1 LNSQAVEERG
11 AMSEHNF
18 KRDLFG
24 QFARIGK
31 ALASGKRLEMLEFLA
46 QGERSVEQLARLA
59 GLSVANTSQ
68 HLQQLRQVG
77 LVTARKEGLYVFYR
91 IAGNGIVRLLAA
103 LRAVGE
109 EHLAD
114 VDRLVRIFR
123 DSKDDL
129 EPVPAKELWQ
139 RVRQGLVTVLD
150 VRPPEEYAQGHI
162 RGALNVPVAELKKRL
177 HQIPAGQEVVA
188 YCRGPYCLLAYEA
201 VRVLRKQGIQARRLE
216 DGYPEWK
223 SAGLPVEGSA

>member
-1 LNSQAVEERG
+1 
-11 AMSEHNF
+11 MSEQNF
-18 KRDLFG
+18 KSDLFA

-31 ALASGKRLEMLEFLA
+31 ALSSGKRLEMLEFLA
-46 QGERSVEQLARLA
+46 QGERSVEQLAHLTGLA
-59 GLSVANTSQ
+59 VANTSQ

-77 LVTARKEGLYVFYR
+77 LVTARKEGLYVYYR
-91 IAGNGIVRLLAA
+91 VAGDGIVRLLAA

-109 EHLAD
+109 EHVAD
-114 VDRLVRIFR
+114 VDRLVKLFR

-139 RVRQGLVTVLD
+139 RVKQGLVTVLD

-162 RGALNVPVAELKKRL
+162 RGAINVPVTELKKRL

-201 VRVLRKQGIQARRLE
+201 VQVLRKKGIRARRLE

-223 SAGLPVEGSA
+223 SAGLPVDDPSRA

>member
-1 LNSQAVEERG
+1 
-11 AMSEHNF
+11 MSEQNF
-18 KRDLFG
+18 KSDLFG

-31 ALASGKRLEMLEFLA
+31 ALSSGKRLEMLEFLA
-46 QGERSVEQLARLA
+46 QGERSVEQLARLT

-77 LVTARKEGLYVFYR
+77 LVTARKEGLYVHYR
-91 IAGNGIVRLLAA
+91 IAGDGIVRLLAA

-114 VDRLVRIFR
+114 VDRLVRLFR

-139 RVRQGLVTVLD
+139 RVKQGLVTVLD

-162 RGALNVPVAELKKRL
+162 RGALNVPVTELKKRL
-177 HQIPAGQEVVA
+177 HQIPADQEVVA

-201 VRVLRKQGIQARRLE
+201 VQVLRKQGIKARRLE
-216 DGYPEWK
+216 EGYPEWK
-223 SAGLPVEGSA
+223 SAGLPVEDSA

>member
-1 LNSQAVEERG
+1 
-11 AMSEHNF
+11 MSEHNF

-31 ALASGKRLEMLEFLA
+31 ALSSGKRLEMLEFLA
-46 QGERSVEQLARLA
+46 QGERSVEPLSRMT

-77 LVTARKEGLYVFYR
+77 LVTARKDGLFVYYR
-91 IAGNGIVRLLAA
+91 VAGDGIVRLLAM

-109 EHLAD
+109 EHVAD
-114 VDRLVRIFR
+114 VDRLVKLFL

-139 RVRQGLVTVLD
+139 RVKQGLVTVLD

-162 RGALNVPVAELKKRL
+162 RGAINVPVAELKKRL

-188 YCRGPYCLLAYEA
+188 YCRGPYCLLAYDA
-201 VRVLRKQGIQARRLE
+201 VQVLRKKGIKARRLE

-223 SAGLPVEGSA
+223 SAGLPVETAS

>member
-1 LNSQAVEERG
+1 MAG
-11 AMSEHNF
+11 HNF
-18 KRDLFG
+18 KSDLFE

-31 ALASGKRLEMLEFLA
+31 ALSSGKRLEMLEFLA
-46 QGERSVEQLARLA
+46 QGERSVEQLARMT

-77 LVTARKEGLYVFYR
+77 LVTARKDGLYVHYR
-91 IAGNGIVRLLAA
+91 IAGDGIVRLLTA

-109 EHLAD
+109 EHVAD
-114 VDRLVRIFR
+114 VERLIKLFLDGK
-123 DSKDDL
+123 DSL

-139 RVRQGLVTVLD
+139 RARQGLVTVLD

-162 RGALNVPVAELKKRL
+162 RGAINVPVTELKKRL
-177 HQIPAGQEVVA
+177 HQIPADQEVVA

-201 VRVLRKQGIQARRLE
+201 VQVLRKKGVKARRLE
-216 DGYPEWK
+216 EGYPEWK
-223 SAGLPVEGSA
+223 SAGLPVDAPS

>member
-1 LNSQAVEERG
+1 
-11 AMSEHNF
+11 MSAQNF
-18 KRDLFG
+18 KSDLFD

-31 ALASGKRLEMLEFLA
+31 ALSSGKRLEMLEFLA
-46 QGERSVEQLARLA
+46 QGERSVEQLANMT

-77 LVTARKEGLYVFYR
+77 MVTGRKEGLYVYYR
-91 IAGNGIVRLLAA
+91 IAGDGIVQLLAT

-109 EHLAD
+109 ENLAD
-114 VDRLVRIFR
+114 VNRMVKLFL
-123 DSKDDL
+123 DSKDNL

-139 RVRQGLVTVLD
+139 RAKQGLVTVLD

-162 RGALNVPVAELKKRL
+162 RGAINVPVTELKKRL
-177 HQIPAGQEVVA
+177 DTIPAGQEVVA

-201 VRVLRKQGIQARRLE
+201 VQVLRKKGIKARRLE
-216 DGYPEWK
+216 DGYPEWRLH
-223 SAGLPVEGSA
+223 GLPVEKG

>member
-1 LNSQAVEERG
+1 
-11 AMSEHNF
+11 MSEHNF
-18 KRDLFG
+18 KSDLFG

-31 ALASGKRLEMLEFLA
+31 ALSSGKRLEMLEFLA
-46 QGERSVEQLARLA
+46 QGERSVEQLARMTGLA
-59 GLSVANTSQ
+59 VANTSQ

-77 LVTARKEGLYVFYR
+77 LVTARKEGLYVYYR
-91 IAGNGIVRLLAA
+91 VAGDGIVRLLVA

-109 EHLAD
+109 EHVAD
-114 VDRLVRIFR
+114 VDRLVKLFLDR
-123 DSKDDL
+123 KDNL

-139 RVRQGLVTVLD
+139 RVKQGLVTVLD

-162 RGALNVPVAELKKRL
+162 RGAINVPVTELKKRL
-177 HQIPAGQEVVA
+177 NQYSAGQEVVA

-201 VRVLRKQGIQARRLE
+201 VQVLRKKGIKARRLE

-223 SAGLPVEGSA
+223 SAGLPVDDPSRA

>member
-1 LNSQAVEERG
+1 
-11 AMSEHNF
+11 MSDHNF
-18 KRDLFG
+18 KSDLFE

-31 ALASGKRLEMLEFLA
+31 ALSSGKRLEMLEFLA
-46 QGERSVEQLARLA
+46 QGERSVEQLARLTA
-59 GLSVANTSQ
+59 LSIANASQ

-77 LVTARKEGLYVFYR
+77 LVTARKEGLYVYYR
-91 IAGNGIVRLLAA
+91 IAGDGIVRLLTA

-109 EHLAD
+109 EHVAD
-114 VDRLVRIFR
+114 VDRLVKLFLN
-123 DSKDDL
+123 SKDNL

-139 RVRQGLVTVLD
+139 RVKQGLVTVLD

-162 RGALNVPVAELKKRL
+162 RGAINVPVIELKKRL

-201 VRVLRKQGIQARRLE
+201 VQLLRQKGIKARRLE
-216 DGYPEWK
+216 EGYPEWK
-223 SAGLPVEGSA
+223 SAGLPVDAP

>member
-1 LNSQAVEERG
+1 
-11 AMSEHNF
+11 MSERNF
-18 KRDLFG
+18 KSDLFG

-31 ALASGKRLEMLEFLA
+31 ALSSGKRLEMLEFLA
-46 QGERSVEQLARLA
+46 QGERSVEQLARMTGLA
-59 GLSVANTSQ
+59 VANTSQ

-77 LVTARKEGLYVFYR
+77 LVTARKEGLFVYYR
-91 IAGNGIVRLLAA
+91 VAGDGIVRLLAA

-109 EHLAD
+109 EHVAD
-114 VDRLVRIFR
+114 VDRLVKLFL
-123 DSKDDL
+123 DSKDNL

-139 RVRQGLVTVLD
+139 RVKQGLVTVLD

-162 RGALNVPVAELKKRL
+162 RGAINVPVTELKKRL

-201 VRVLRKQGIQARRLE
+201 VQVLRKKGIKARRLE

-223 SAGLPVEGSA
+223 SAGLPVDDPSRA